1 MGSAAWQRLKTNSGF
16 TLLELIVVI
25 AILAILA
32 GILLGLY
39 LGYAKE
45 SSRKADEVTVSQVA
59 RALELQYYAQ
69 GLTGSASVHLGPNG
83 MELTG
88 TGDSFVIEAME
99 NTFGKNWPSVSL
111 RPADEAPSENTGTNH
126 PTEELL
132 ACVRDEARFVW
143 NMWNMNPTGDGS
155 DTALLCRTARASA
168 AEITEDIFARQWC
181 AAVPWD
187 NFINPDLANTPSVDA
202 AMANCAA
209 IRARNLYL
217 ARYLC
222 GQKCV
227 DDSQYNTLRELPM
240 TDFAGKLCQTRDK
253 AAYVASVLGGTAN
266 ASAIAGAVDAYF
278 QSQAGA
284 DASEYYRLLNQL
296 YALSADAPSD
306 WDALVTAVAGDDA
319 GEQPKADTGSVTIT
333 ITGDD
338 RGYQIDR
345 VFH

>member
-132 ACVRDEARFVW
+132 ACVRDAARFV
-143 NMWNMNPTGDGS
+143 WNMNPTGDGS

-168 AEITEDIFARQWC
+168 AEITEDTFASRWC
-181 AAVPWD
+181 AAVPWG
-187 NFINPDLANTPSVDA
+187 NFINPDPANTPPVDA

-209 IRARNLYL
+209 IRARNLCL
-217 ARYLC
+217 ARYLR

-227 DDSQYNTLRELPM
+227 DDRAYNALRELSM
-240 TDFAGKLCQTRDK
+240 TDFAGNLCQSGDK
-253 AAYVASVLGGTAN
+253 AAYVASVLGVTAN

-284 DASEYYRLLNQL
+284 DASEYYRLLHQL

-319 GEQPKADTGSVTIT
+319 AEQPKADTGSVTIT